1 MQTLIT
7 FVPFAVLEAYVVLI
21 ALPLILVA
29 GLFIAGFVR
38 DRLKKEKEEKAEEDK
53 PQLDTLSEEDKK
65 KLLEDYLAGV
75 SQEKS
80 GEEGEE
86 TLTETKKVDEDSSV
100 EE

>member
-1 MQTLIT
+1 M
-7 FVPFAVLEAYVVLI
+7 AYVVLI

-38 DRLKKEKEEKAEEDK
+38 DRLKKEKEEKAEDDK

-65 KLLEDYLAGV
+65 KLLEAYLAGV

-86 TLTETKKVDEDSSV
+86 TLTETEKVDEDNS
-100 EE
+100 EKE